1 VTRCSGG
8 WASDD
13 GVGLRLRGQELVDVV
28 AERPDAYAYQVDPDG
43 DGGAVELRLTHRLLP
58 GSA

>member
-1 VTRCSGG
+1 MTASG
-8 WASDD
+8 
-13 GVGLRLRGQELVDVV
+13 LHLRGQELVDVV

-43 DGGAVELRLTHRLLP
+43 DGGAVELRLTPRLLP